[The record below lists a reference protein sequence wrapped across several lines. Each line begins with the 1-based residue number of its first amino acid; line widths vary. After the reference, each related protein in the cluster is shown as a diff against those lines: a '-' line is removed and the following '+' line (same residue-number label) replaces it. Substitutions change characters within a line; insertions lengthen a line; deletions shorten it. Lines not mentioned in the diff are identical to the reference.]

1 MNCRE
6 EEEKNT
12 KMRQIYNFYFLSQC
26 RKQLGEV
33 GIERIIFAQHPSGK
47 SLPKLLNS
55 ESI

>member
-1 MNCRE
+1 MNCRV

-26 RKQLGEV
+26 RKQLGEE

-47 SLPKLLNS
+47 ICQNC
-55 ESI
+55 